1 MLDEIVVELMGY
13 VKSIQDGMKYLIYT
27 RTHGK
32 NRLECVMKNGK
43 AELNST
49 VLKEKL
55 TVSFVKIMF

>member
-1 MLDEIVVELMGY
+1 MLDEIREELMGC

-43 AELNST
+43 AEPNSDDLH
-49 VLKEKL
+49 VE
-55 TVSFVKIMF
+55 